1 MMVLSMHLSSN
12 RSEVRTRTFIKV
24 CANHG
29 EHGNFLGRKFIVDY
43 EILKSLCFYCYY
55 YHIIIIIIII
65 SSNNTVSKKSQLS
78 SKLNSD

>member
-43 EILKSLCFYCYY
+43 EILKSL
-55 YHIIIIIIII
+55 
-65 SSNNTVSKKSQLS
+65 
-78 SKLNSD
+78 

>member
-29 EHGNFLGRKFIVDY
+29 EHGNFLGSKFVVDY

-65 SSNNTVSKKSQLS
+65 IIISSSSTVSK
-78 SKLNSD
+78 NHN